1 MKVLKWWFNRLG
13 TPLAIIT
20 GKKVGKKVAGI
31 VAVERIFP
39 CFIFF
44 SKSCTSWDINYIDLT
59 CMYPQELLVWT
70 TLTKRQSGF
79 VRQRKEALSSA
90 EVI

>member
-1 MKVLKWWFNRLG
+1 MLKTCDKWSENRLKVLNWWFNRLG

-20 GKKVGKKVAGI
+20 GKKVGKKVAGT

-44 SKSCTSWDINYIDLT
+44 FKS
-59 CMYPQELLVWT
+59 LL
-70 TLTKRQSGF
+70 G
-79 VRQRKEALSSA
+79 
-90 EVI
+90 I